1 MPFSFSKHLMRDVT
15 AEEHCAG
22 TAVSSAPLAFLSA
35 NVGHVLLDFRPEY
48 VVLDLLNKAD
58 TFQFPLEEV
67 SGTPKMKM
75 SSLCLYQLWN

>member
-1 MPFSFSKHLMRDVT
+1 MPFSFSKHLMWDVT

-48 VVLDLLNKAD
+48 VVHANLM
-58 TFQFPLEEV
+58 
-67 SGTPKMKM
+67 G
-75 SSLCLYQLWN
+75 SSWGAGQPSSVGSERAFSCPGSRLTTL